1 YRSNLGLFKVANLRD
16 RIAIPSL
23 EKSEGANGGHLLGDR
38 HNEKVVAVQPRPTVA
53 LNIESKSA

>member
-1 YRSNLGLFKVANLRD
+1 LGLFKVANLRD